1 MYTKISE
8 ESNTVK
14 ENFQCV
20 CQNCGSV
27 RNGTL
32 RKMVKKTVG
41 FYKSNT
47 FPSCI
52 EETQSVNENNLR
64 RCISMGLER
73 SGNKTGKQ
81 K

>member
-1 MYTKISE
+1 MCLSKLWICEKRHIE
-8 ESNTVK
+8 ED
-14 ENFQCV
+14 
-20 CQNCGSV
+20 G
-27 RNGTL
+27 
-32 RKMVKKTVG
+32 KKTVG